1 MSGPALRDVQ
11 RAFWHALAGGEA
23 PAALTAVVAP
33 SPSLAPAERVGI
45 YAGMYV
51 ARIVDALAEDFPK
64 VAATLGP
71 DAFADV
77 VRAYLAHHPSSA
89 PSIRHLGGAFPA
101 FVANREPGWL
111 GDLAR
116 LEWARRDVFDAPDA
130 TPVTVADLERTP
142 ADAWPGLRFALV
154 PACTRLVTGWPVHR
168 LWSDEPPELA
178 PARTALRVWRDGFLV
193 YQSPMDDAEEAAL
206 ERVAAGEPFAAVC
219 EAVDDPRDAAALL
232 LRWLEDGIVARA
244 WMDPDAGCAT

>member
-33 SPSLAPAERVGI
+33 SPSLTPAERVGI

-71 DAFADV
+71 DAFAEL
-77 VRAYLAHHPSSA
+77 VRAYLARHPSSA

-101 FVANREPGWL
+101 FVANRERGWL

-206 ERVAAGEPFAAVC
+206 ERVAAGEPFAGVC

>member
-11 RAFWHALAGGEA
+11 RAFWHALAGEE
-23 PAALTAVVAP
+23 PSAALTAVVAP

-51 ARIVDALAEDFPK
+51 ARIVEALAEDFPK

-71 DAFADV
+71 EAFADV
-77 VRAYLAHHPSSA
+77 VRAYVARHPSSA
-89 PSIRHLGGAFPA
+89 PSIRHLGAAFPA
-101 FVANREPGWL
+101 FVADREPGWL

-116 LEWARRDVFDAPDA
+116 LEWTRLDVFDAPDA
-130 TPVTVADLERTP
+130 TPVTRADLERMP
-142 ADAWPGLRFALV
+142 AEAWPALRFALV
-154 PACTRLVTGWPVHR
+154 PACARLVTGWPVHR
-168 LWSDEPPELA
+168 LWSDGPPALA
-178 PARTALRVWRDGFLV
+178 PERTALRVWRDGFLV
-193 YQSPMDDAEEAAL
+193 YQSPMDAAEEAAL
-206 ERVAAGEPFAAVC
+206 ERVAAGESFAAVC

-244 WMDPDAGCAT
+244 WMDPDAGCST

>member
-77 VRAYLAHHPSSA
+77 VRAYLARHPSSA
-89 PSIRHLGGAFPA
+89 PSIRHLGAAFPA
-101 FVANREPGWL
+101 FVANRERGWL

-193 YQSPMDDAEEAAL
+193 FQSPMDDAEEAAL